1 VSERGLRKPVISLT
15 AATGIVEAIEAGGAD
30 ADAVLRPFGLD
41 RRRLLNPQGFMP
53 SADFAR
59 LLDSAAVA
67 TGNDGFGL
75 RFGARF
81 NPKDVGPLTYVILH
95 SPTVGVALANA
106 GRYLRVHNTGAAVAY
121 LRQPPVALLQHE
133 LFGVPVELR
142 RQHSEYSLAIALQT
156 VRLMAGSAWSPL
168 EVQFEHKAPA
178 DTSAHVE
185 VFGAPVSFECPA
197 GAFVVDLEFA
207 ERQVPAADARLYPTL
222 TRYLDDLLQA
232 MPAEDTFLASL
243 RRAIGETLRHGP
255 PDLSTVAHEV
265 ALGART
271 LQRRLT
277 DAGLDFKTLVDDT
290 RHRLAL
296 RYIADP
302 KHTLT
307 EVAYLLGYSETS
319 AFNRAFR
326 RWTGSTPLQY
336 RRGKLR
342 PS

>member
-1 VSERGLRKPVISLT
+1 MSVRGLRKPVISLT
-15 AATGIVEAIEAGGAD
+15 AATGIVQAIEDGGGD
-30 ADAVLRPFGLD
+30 PDRVLGPFGLD
-41 RRRLLNPQGFMP
+41 RRRLANPQGFIP
-53 SADFAR
+53 SGDFAGV
-59 LLDSAAVA
+59 LDAAAMV
-67 TGNDGFGL
+67 TGDDCFGL

-106 GRYLRVHNTGAAVAY
+106 GRYLRVHNTGASVAY
-121 LRQPPVALLQHE
+121 LRQPPVALLQHH
-133 LFGVPVELR
+133 LFGVPEELR
-142 RQHSEYSLAIALQT
+142 RQHVEYSLAVALQT
-156 VRLMAGSAWSPL
+156 VRLIAGSAWSPQ
-168 EVQFEHKAPA
+168 EVQFEHKQPA
-178 DTSAHVE
+178 DTSPHIK
-185 VFGAPVSFECPA
+185 VFGAPVTFECQA

-207 ERQVPAADARLYPTL
+207 EREIPAADARLYPTL

-232 MPAEDTFLASL
+232 MPTEDAFLASL
-243 RRAIGETLRHGP
+243 RRAIGETLRNGP
-255 PDLSTVAHEV
+255 PDLATVAHEV

-296 RYIADP
+296 RYLADP

-326 RWTGSTPLQY
+326 RWTGSTPLRY

-342 PS
+342 AS

>member
-1 VSERGLRKPVISLT
+1 VSVRGLRKPVISLT
-15 AATGIVEAIEAGGAD
+15 AATGIVEAIESGGGD
-30 ADAVLRPFGLD
+30 ADGVLRHFGLD
-41 RRRLLNPQGFMP
+41 RRRLANPQGFIP
-53 SADFAR
+53 SEDFAR
-59 LLDSAAVA
+59 LLESAAAA
-67 TGNDGFGL
+67 TGNDCFGL

-81 NPKDVGPLTYVILH
+81 NPKDIGPLAYVILH

-106 GRYLRVHNTGAAVAY
+106 GRYLRVHNTGATVAY
-121 LRQPPVALLQHE
+121 VRQPPVALLQYV
-133 LFGVPVELR
+133 LVGVPVELR
-142 RQHSEYSLAIALQT
+142 RQHAEYSLAVALQT
-156 VRLMAGSAWSPL
+156 VRLMAGSAWSPQ

-178 DTSAHVE
+178 DTSAHIE

-197 GAFVVDLEFA
+197 AGFVVDLEFA
-207 ERQVPAADARLYPTL
+207 ERQIPAADARLYPTL
-222 TRYLDDLLQA
+222 TRYLDDVLQA
-232 MPAEDTFLASL
+232 LPAEDAFLASL
-243 RRAIGETLRHGP
+243 RRAIGETLRNGP
-255 PDLSTVAHEV
+255 PDLATVAREV

-271 LQRRLT
+271 LQRRLA

-296 RYIADP
+296 RYLADP

-307 EVAYLLGYSETS
+307 EVGYLLGYSETS

-326 RWTGSTPLQY
+326 RWTGSTPLRY

>member
-1 VSERGLRKPVISLT
+1 VSVRGLRKPVISLT
-15 AATGIVEAIEAGGAD
+15 AATGIVQAIEDGGGD
-30 ADAVLRPFGLD
+30 ADRVLHPFGLD
-41 RRRLLNPQGFMP
+41 RRQLAKPQGFIP
-53 SADFAR
+53 SEDFAG
-59 LLDSAAVA
+59 LLEAAATA
-67 TGNDGFGL
+67 TGNDCFGL
-75 RFGARF
+75 HFGARF

-106 GRYLRVHNTGAAVAY
+106 GRYLRVHNTGATVAY
-121 LRQPPVALLQHE
+121 LRKPPIALLQHV
-133 LFGVPVELR
+133 LVGVPLELR

-156 VRLMAGSAWSPL
+156 VRLMAGSAWSPQ
-168 EVQFEHKAPA
+168 EVQFEHKAPI

-185 VFGAPVSFECPA
+185 VFRAPVAFECPA

-207 ERQVPAADARLYPTL
+207 ERQIPAADARLYPTL
-222 TRYLDDLLQA
+222 TRYLDDMLQA
-232 MPAEDTFLASL
+232 MPAEDAFLASL
-243 RRAIGETLRHGP
+243 RRAIGEGLRNGP
-255 PDLSTVAHEV
+255 PDLATVAHEV

-277 DAGLDFKTLVDDT
+277 EAGLDFKSLVDDT

-296 RYIADP
+296 RYLADP

-326 RWTGSTPLQY
+326 RWTGSTPLRY

-342 PS
+342 AS